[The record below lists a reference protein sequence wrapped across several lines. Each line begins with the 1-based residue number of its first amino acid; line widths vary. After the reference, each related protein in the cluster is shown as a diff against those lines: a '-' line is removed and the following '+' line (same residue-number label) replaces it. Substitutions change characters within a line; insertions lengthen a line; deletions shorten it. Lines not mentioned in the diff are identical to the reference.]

1 MQNPDYQIFSP
12 TVMEECSFGSR
23 NFGIPESEY
32 LPNISHYLRT
42 FNMNGFEDRDP
53 FSLSYGEKRR
63 INITS
68 VLSYEPEIIILDE
81 PTCALD
87 YVNQKILLEQ
97 LKILQNNG
105 KTLILIT
112 HDLQFARAIAG
123 RVLFLHSGNITKD
136 AFLNEIREQDV
147 FKHYTG
153 K

>member
-1 MQNPDYQIFSP
+1 
-12 TVMEECSFGSR
+12 
-23 NFGIPESEY
+23 
-32 LPNISHYLRT
+32 
-42 FNMNGFEDRDP
+42 MNGFEDRDP

-147 FKHYTG
+147 FEHYTG